1 MYTLCVYIYIYI
13 HIERHTYIHIYIVW
27 SSVLFDFDTASMI
40 SPMTTA
46 FTAVPF
52 RVWSSTVY
60 HSIA

>member
-1 MYTLCVYIYIYI
+1 MCIYIYIYSYR
-13 HIERHTYIHIYIVW
+13 ETYVYTYIYIVW